1 MKSWILSKHIHS
13 ILIQSSLYSA
23 TKVPLYIVKVQVQ
36 QLPVSLKFSGSHP
49 GIKDFYKSPWIWF
62 TFCIILYAISFYF
75 FFWSF
80 QSFYTVHQVLMTS
93 ILGWFPLPSSSGS
106 RFVRTLH
113 YDLSILGGMAWLI
126 VSRDRQAPQPQQGN
140 DL

>member
-75 FFWSF
+75 FFLVFLVFLHSSLGSHDKYTGVVSPSLLQWITFCQNSPLRPVHLGGHGMAHSF
-80 QSFYTVHQVLMTS
+80 QRQTS
-93 ILGWFPLPSSSGS
+93 PSTTT
-106 RFVRTLH
+106 R
-113 YDLSILGGMAWLI
+113 
-126 VSRDRQAPQPQQGN
+126 
-140 DL
+140 